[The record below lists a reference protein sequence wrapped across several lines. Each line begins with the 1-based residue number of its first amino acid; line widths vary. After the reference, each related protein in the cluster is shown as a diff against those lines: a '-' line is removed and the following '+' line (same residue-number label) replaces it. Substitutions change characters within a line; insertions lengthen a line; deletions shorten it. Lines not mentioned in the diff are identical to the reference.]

1 MKKIIFAA
9 AVGVLLI
16 ACNNVKK
23 FEAPINTLAAQW
35 DSTQTVVAGFASLL
49 NQEIAN
55 AQNMAAGMQV
65 APEVSAKMKPED
77 MTKLQEL
84 QAAFQGQSNS
94 LNELNNEVSAFV
106 ATWGEK
112 AQALNSLKEGLAAG
126 KLPEGVDATI
136 SELQTL
142 VGDAGTKVAE
152 WTGKVDTAKAAMQ
165 DAAKQSSDLITAAT
179 AAMTSKK
186 K

>member
-9 AVGVLLI
+9 AVGVLLV
-16 ACNNVKK
+16 ACNSVAKY
-23 FEAPINTLAAQW
+23 EAPINTLATQW
-35 DSTQTVVAGFASLL
+35 DSTQTIVASFASTL

-84 QAAFQGQSNS
+84 QAAFQGQSNI

-112 AQALNSLKEGLAAG
+112 AQALTALKDGLTAG
-126 KLPEGVDATI
+126 KMPEGIDATI

-142 VGDAGTKVAE
+142 VGEAGTKVAD
-152 WTGKVDTAKAAMQ
+152 WTGKVDAAKAAMQ
-165 DAAKQSSDLITAAT
+165 TAATQSSDLIAAAT
-179 AAMTSKK
+179 AAVAGKK